1 MSYFEKVMGGGNS
14 TAKKTAQ
21 TIEAVEELRKSSKV
35 FSSFMEEMRMQKM
48 GMPPPK
54 NPQID
59 ENSANIKSNTEAL
72 QELKQTNARLTSSLT
87 EARNTVSREEFD
99 ELKTLLNKEMIRIDK
114 AMVGVESSHR
124 GFLTRLLQEREI
136 SKIKK
141 QQKKFVNKKSAV
153 FRTKRHKG
161 PRMKTTSYKSV
172 NAP

>member
-1 MSYFEKVMGGGNS
+1 MSYFEKVMRGGNS

-21 TIEAVEELRKSSKV
+21 TVDAVEELKKSSKV
-35 FSSFMEEMRMQKM
+35 FKQKM

-54 NPQID
+54 NPHID
-59 ENSANIKSNTEAL
+59 DTKIKSNTEAL

-99 ELKTLLNKEMIRIDK
+99 ELKTLLNNEMIRINK
-114 AMVGVESSHR
+114 AMAGAESSHR
-124 GFLTRLLQEREI
+124 GFVTRLLQEREI
-136 SKIKK
+136 SEIKK
-141 QQKKFVNKKSAV
+141 QQTKFVNKKSAV